1 MFEQLEA
8 VRERYDA
15 IGRRLA
21 DPAVH
26 GDLKEL
32 QRLGKEQAQLRDL
45 VQLYEA
51 YRRAERGMAEARELA
66 EHERDPEMQAYAR
79 QEFEKQQAERER
91 LERELKL
98 ALTPKDPNDEKDIIV
113 EIRQG
118 VGGEEAAL
126 FAADLFRMYGRY
138 AESRHWRVDIVSESV
153 TEHGGFKEVIFEVRG
168 RGAYSRL
175 KFESGPHRVQR
186 VPETEAQGRIHTSTA
201 TVVVMPEAEE
211 TEVSINPDRLK
222 VEVFRS
228 TGHGGQSVN
237 TTDSAVRLTYMPEDG
252 GEPIVA
258 SSQDERSQ
266 LKNRAKAMKVL
277 LARVL
282 DRQLAQ
288 RQAALTE
295 TRRSAVKSGDRSE
308 KIRTYNYPEGRIT
321 DHRIDFKYYKLP
333 QFVEGGDL
341 DPVIDRLIAWDQ
353 GNRLSEPAP
362 NGAPK
367 TKAVA
372 S

>member
-8 VRERYDA
+8 VRQRYEQ

-21 DPAVH
+21 DPEIH
-26 GDLKEL
+26 SDLKEL

-45 VQLYEA
+45 VQLYDA
-51 YRRAERGMAEARELA
+51 YRKAEQGMAEARDLA
-66 EHERDPEMQAYAR
+66 DHERDPEMQAYAR
-79 QEFEKQQAERER
+79 QEFEKQETERDR
-91 LERELKL
+91 LEHELKL
-98 ALTPKDPNDEKDIIV
+98 ALIPKDPNDDKDVIV

-118 VGGEEAAL
+118 TGGEEAAL
-126 FAADLFRMYGRY
+126 FAADLFRMYSRY
-138 AESRHWRVDIVSESV
+138 AESRRWKVDIVSESV
-153 TEHGGFKEVIFEVRG
+153 SERGGFKEVIFEVRG
-168 RGAYSRL
+168 KGAYSRM
-175 KFESGPHRVQR
+175 KFENGVHRVQR

-211 TEVSINPDRLK
+211 VEVQIDPDRLK

-237 TTDSAVRLTYMPEDG
+237 TTDSAVRLTYLPEDG
-252 GEPIVA
+252 EEPIVA

-266 LKNRAKAMKVL
+266 IKNRAKAMKVL
-277 LARVL
+277 LARIN
-282 DRQLAQ
+282 DRQIAKQ
-288 RQAALTE
+288 QAALTLA
-295 TRRSAVKSGDRSE
+295 RRSAVGTGERSE

-333 QFVEGGDL
+333 QFVESGDI

-353 GNRLSEPAP
+353 ANRLAEPTP
-362 NGAPK
+362 NGAPR
-367 TKAVA
+367 
-372 S
+372 

>member
-1 MFEQLEA
+1 MFEQLDA

-15 IGRRLA
+15 ITQRLA
-21 DPAVH
+21 DPSVH
-26 GDLKEL
+26 SDLKEL

-45 VQLYEA
+45 VQLYDG
-51 YRRAERGMAEARELA
+51 YRRAERSMAEARELA

-91 LERELKL
+91 LAQELKA
-98 ALTPKDPNDEKDIIV
+98 ALVPKDPNDEKDVIV

-118 VGGEEAAL
+118 TGGDEAAL

-138 AESRHWRVDIVSESV
+138 AESRHWKVDIVSESV
-153 TEHGGFKEVIFEVRG
+153 TERGGFKEVIFEVRG

-175 KFESGPHRVQR
+175 KFENGVHRVQR

-201 TVVVMPEAEE
+201 TVVVLPEAEDI
-211 TEVSINPDRLK
+211 EVAVDPDRLK

-266 LKNRAKAMKVL
+266 IKNRAKAMKVL
-277 LARVL
+277 LARIL
-282 DRQLAQ
+282 DRQLAE
-288 RQAALTE
+288 RQAALTQA
-295 TRRSAVKSGDRSE
+295 RRSAVGTGDRSE

-333 QFVEGGDL
+333 QFVEQGDL

-353 GNRLSEPAP
+353 SSRLSEPAP
-362 NGAPK
+362 NGAPR
-367 TKAVA
+367 
-372 S
+372 

>member
-1 MFEQLEA
+1 MFEQLDA

-15 IGRRLA
+15 ITQRLA
-21 DPAVH
+21 DPSVH
-26 GDLKEL
+26 SDLKEL

-45 VQLYEA
+45 VQLYDG
-51 YRRAERGMAEARELA
+51 YRRAERSMAEARELA

-79 QEFEKQQAERER
+79 QEFEKQQGERER
-91 LERELKL
+91 LAQELKA
-98 ALTPKDPNDEKDIIV
+98 ALVPKDPTDEKDVIV

-118 VGGEEAAL
+118 TGGDEAAL
-126 FAADLFRMYGRY
+126 FAADLFRMYSRY
-138 AESRHWRVDIVSESV
+138 AESCHWKVDIVSESV
-153 TEHGGFKEVIFEVRG
+153 TERGGFKEMIFEVRG

-175 KFESGPHRVQR
+175 KFENGVHRVQR

-201 TVVVMPEAEE
+201 TVVVLPEAEDI
-211 TEVSINPDRLK
+211 EVAVDPDRLK

-266 LKNRAKAMKVL
+266 IKNRAKAMKVL
-277 LARVL
+277 LARIL
-282 DRQLAQ
+282 DRQLAE
-288 RQAALTE
+288 RQAALTQA
-295 TRRSAVKSGDRSE
+295 RRSAVGTGDRSE

-321 DHRIDFKYYKLP
+321 DHRVDFKYYKLP
-333 QFVEGGDL
+333 QFVEQGDL

-353 GNRLSEPAP
+353 SSRLSEPAP
-362 NGAPK
+362 NGAPR
-367 TKAVA
+367 
-372 S
+372 

>member
-15 IGRRLA
+15 IGKRLA

-26 GDLKEL
+26 SDLREL

-51 YRRAERGMAEARELA
+51 YRRAERSMAEARELA
-66 EHERDPEMQAYAR
+66 EHEKDPEMQAYAW
-79 QEFEKQQAERER
+79 QEFEKQQAERDR
-91 LERELKL
+91 LADELKL
-98 ALTPKDPNDEKDIIV
+98 ALVPKDPSDEKDVIV

-118 VGGEEAAL
+118 TGGEEAAL
-126 FAADLFRMYGRY
+126 FAADLFRMYSRY
-138 AESRHWRVDIVSESV
+138 AESRRWKVELLSESV
-153 TEHGGFKEVIFEVRG
+153 TERGGFKEVIFEVHG

-175 KFESGPHRVQR
+175 KFENGPHRVQR

-211 TEVSINPDRLK
+211 VDVAIEPDRLK

-237 TTDSAVRLTYMPEDG
+237 TTDSAVRLTYLPEDG
-252 GEPIVA
+252 AEPIVA

-277 LARVL
+277 LARL
-282 DRQLAQ
+282 LERQQEQ
-288 RQAALTE
+288 RQAAITQ

-333 QFVEGGDL
+333 QFVEQGDL

-353 GNRLSEPAP
+353 ANRLAEPAP
-362 NGAPK
+362 NGAPR
-367 TKAVA
+367 
-372 S
+372 

>member
-8 VRERYDA
+8 VRARYQA
-15 IGRRLA
+15 IGERLA

-26 GDLKEL
+26 SDLQEL

-45 VQLYEA
+45 VQLYDA
-51 YRRAERGMAEARELA
+51 YRRAEQGMAEARELA
-66 EHERDPEMQAYAR
+66 EHERDAEMQAYAR
-79 QEFEKQQAERER
+79 QEFDKQQAERDR
-91 LERELKL
+91 LEQELKV
-98 ALTPKDPNDEKDIIV
+98 ALVPKDPSDEKDVIV

-126 FAADLFRMYGRY
+126 FAADLFRMYSRY
-138 AESRHWRVDIVSESV
+138 AESRRWKVDIVSESP

-211 TEVSINPDRLK
+211 TEVSIDPDRLK

-277 LARVL
+277 LARINE
-282 DRQLAQ
+282 RQVAKQ
-288 RQAALTE
+288 EAALTE
-295 TRRSAVKSGDRSE
+295 TRRLAVKSGDRSE

-321 DHRIDFKYYKLP
+321 DHRIDLKYYKLP
-333 QFVEGGDL
+333 QFVEQGDL

-353 GNRLSEPAP
+353 ANRLSEPTP
-362 NGAPK
+362 NGAPR
-367 TKAVA
+367 
-372 S
+372 